1 MTDPTIPE
9 LIARLRELHAKLQ
22 ALQVGTPEFTAAR
35 QLFRDVLQLSAPG
48 ILDALDHL
56 ESLTTWRPIETAPR
70 DGTEVALLFAREET
84 VTFGVLSTWPRVR
97 AAFFTGSDWS
107 IPYYANNPPI
117 GWTPLPAPPAA
128 EGGEGG

>member
-1 MTDPTIPE
+1 MKRAEARMVDLLARITKAVRCADRKFEQVGGSSRHWVRECLLPE
-9 LIARLRELHAKLQ
+9 LEAEGLA
-22 ALQVGTPEFTAAR
+22 VVDTS
-35 QLFRDVLQLSAPG
+35 D
-48 ILDALDHL
+48 
-56 ESLTTWRPIETAPR
+56 TWRPIETAPR

-84 VTFGVLSTWPRVR
+84 GVIGARSTWPRVR
-97 AAFFTGSDWS
+97 AGARFAGGDWS